1 MPQYFKQELFF
12 RQLTGFYF
20 LYPGTKGTPLSSKR
34 DKTHSQQTQ
43 NTKSLDILCTSDD
56 Y

>member
-12 RQLTGFYF
+12 KQLTGFYF
-20 LYPGTKGTPLSSKR
+20 SYPKQKGPLLVVSVIEH
-34 DKTHSQQTQ
+34 TTQ
-43 NTKSLDILCTSDD
+43 NKKLLHILRTSDN